1 MPHPSRQSAP
11 NACVTHSLISVHS
24 GGVSE
29 HSPPASCLPQGATSR
44 KSTVSSVLR
53 RTAPHPAFP
62 SHASVQTA
70 AMRPHPAE
78 ASHAGSHPRAAK
90 VGPASELAAG
100 FSLRDTFPALI
111 AARSKRAGWPGR
123 PMGVWRRVVDC
134 RVCEALA
141 SDVGSTVRVE
151 SVGGWQGAELRAAYF
166 GVRIRALPA
175 RYNAAGAARWWWNA
189 HPEDRSCTLLHY
201 SGS

>member
-11 NACVTHSLISVHS
+11 NACVTHNLISVHS
-24 GGVSE
+24 GGATE
-29 HSPPASCLPQGATSR
+29 HSPPTSCHPRRATSR
-44 KSTVSSVLR
+44 ISTVKSVLR
-53 RTAPHPAFP
+53 RTAPHPFFP
-62 SHASVQTA
+62 SCASVQSA
-70 AMRPHPAE
+70 ATRPHPAE

-123 PMGVWRRVVDC
+123 PVGVWRRVVDC

-141 SDVGSTVRVE
+141 SDVGSTVSIE

-166 GVRIRALPA
+166 RSTGPCPA
-175 RYNAAGAARWWWNA
+175 
-189 HPEDRSCTLLHY
+189 STLQRGGNREVVVVCSPGRLTLTYPSHEA
-201 SGS
+201 